1 MARAIIP
8 HVVNGQEIYD
18 LAKTA
23 SVKEAAKL
31 MAEKRIAAVMITEN
45 DQLIGIVTE
54 RDLTMRVI
62 AKGADPE
69 KTTLAEIMTA
79 DPDTLRPND
88 RPSVALELMRSRGY
102 RHLPVVD
109 DGKPVGIVS
118 IRDLYDA
125 VHERLERDVR
135 DRDAFIFGET
145 YGTGT

>member
-69 KTTLAEIMTA
+69 K
-79 DPDTLRPND
+79 PP
-88 RPSVALELMRSRGY
+88 
-102 RHLPVVD
+102 LP
-109 DGKPVGIVS
+109 KS
-118 IRDLYDA
+118 
-125 VHERLERDVR
+125 
-135 DRDAFIFGET
+135 
-145 YGTGT
+145 